1 MSESPSLNPAVLE
14 MVSLGAAIAARC
26 PSKTQ
31 EMLNRLTD
39 RGVPDNQLQEV
50 VAASRQVVEET
61 QSRANQVIDA
71 VMAGEQLES
80 CMQRMMKDSSGSCCS
95 SDSDSDS
102 GCCGGPADEQTQRCC

>member
-1 MSESPSLNPAVLE
+1 MSESPSLNPAILE

-31 EMLNRLTD
+31 EMLTRLTE
-39 RGVPDNQLQEV
+39 RVVSDNQLQEV

-71 VMAGEQLES
+71 VMAGEPLEN
-80 CMQRMMKDSSGSCCS
+80 CMQRMTHDSRGSCGS
-95 SDSDSDS
+95 SDGDS
-102 GCCGGPADEQTQRCC
+102 GCCGTPADKPTQRFC